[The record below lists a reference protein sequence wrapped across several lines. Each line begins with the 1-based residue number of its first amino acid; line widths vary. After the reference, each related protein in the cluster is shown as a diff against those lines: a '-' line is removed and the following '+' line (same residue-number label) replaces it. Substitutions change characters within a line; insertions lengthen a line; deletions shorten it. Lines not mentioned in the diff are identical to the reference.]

1 MLNILD
7 GIYNNI
13 TYIHFWMKWTY
24 NSYKEL
30 FEYYL
35 PLSVAPNPIKK
46 NMIYFTC
53 FTNSYRNYL

>member
-7 GIYNNI
+7 GIFNNI

-24 NSYKEL
+24 NIYKEL
-30 FEYYL
+30 FEHYL

-46 NMIYFTC
+46 RYDLF
-53 FTNSYRNYL
+53 YLFY